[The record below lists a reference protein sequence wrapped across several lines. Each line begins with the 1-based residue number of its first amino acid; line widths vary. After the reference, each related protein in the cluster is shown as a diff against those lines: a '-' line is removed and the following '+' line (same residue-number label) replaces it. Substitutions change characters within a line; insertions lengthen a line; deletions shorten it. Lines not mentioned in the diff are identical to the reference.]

1 MSENDDLPFFTLDF
15 LDEPSEGE
23 TPCVPSIEI
32 YDPAEIHRKLSE
44 DALDDSV
51 WGEEIARSNEED
63 LWRRRLKALIKTPG
77 AARRSLLIAD
87 DAMIERI
94 DALKNIAPHFREI
107 TDLFLRAA
115 KLSQAA
121 QSPLLLPPLLLLGN
135 PGIGKTFYARN
146 LAMALNTYLE
156 TVAMDIVSDS
166 FELTG
171 LAMSWKAA
179 RPGKIASALIA
190 SKTASPVF
198 FLDEIDKANA
208 IHYHDRPLN
217 FLHSALEP
225 ENAAKFMDD
234 YYTIQMRADHAIW
247 IMTANSTEELPPSI
261 LDRLMIAHIESPTRE
276 QLWVVIEGI
285 YARANQRHHNV
296 FSEALNNAVVNEL
309 LESNP
314 RNARKTLEL
323 AFGFAHARSSTE
335 LSIEDI
341 KKASHLLSG
350 DAASKGIFG
359 FL

>member
-15 LDEPSEGE
+15 LDEPSEDE

-32 YDPAEIHRKLSE
+32 YDPSDVHRKLTADEFE
-44 DALDDSV
+44 DSP
-51 WGEEIARSNEED
+51 WGEDVSRSNEEE

-87 DAMIERI
+87 DAMIKRI

-121 QSPLLLPPLLLLGN
+121 QSPLLLPPLLLLGK

-146 LAMALNTYLE
+146 LATALDTYLE

-225 ENAAKFMDD
+225 ENARKFVDD
-234 YYTIQMRADHAIW
+234 YYTIGMRLDQAIW
-247 IMTANSTEELPPSI
+247 ILTANTLDGLAPSI
-261 LDRLMIAHIESPTRE
+261 IDRLMIAYIDDPTRD
-276 QLWVVIEGI
+276 QLRTIVQGI
-285 YARANQRHHNV
+285 YTRTNERFNYV
-296 FSEALNNAVVNEL
+296 FAKTLNDAAINHL
-309 LESNP
+309 LEMIP
-314 RNARKTLEL
+314 RKVRKILEIAL
-323 AFGFAHARSSTE
+323 GFAHAEKGNE
-335 LSIEDI
+335 LSVEDI
-341 KKASHLLSG
+341 KKANSLLGG
-350 DAASKGIFG
+350 DAASKSTFG